1 MHTKSDN
8 IEFMVGNETDDI
20 IKNLFESFS
29 QKYQEGLEKSMK
41 GSESIFDSV
50 DLLNCKLIIS
60 LN

>member
-41 GSESIFDSV
+41 GSESIFNSV